1 MNITKDNINVFLN
14 DLQTSKK
21 KKKKK
26 QSGKDKHLHLRLE

>member
-21 KKKKK
+21 KKKK